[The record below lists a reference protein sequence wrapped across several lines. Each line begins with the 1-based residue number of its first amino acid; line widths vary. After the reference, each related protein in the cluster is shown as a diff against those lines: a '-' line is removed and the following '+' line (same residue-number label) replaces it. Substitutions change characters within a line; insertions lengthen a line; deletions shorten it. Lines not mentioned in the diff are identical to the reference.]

1 MRNTPS
7 NGRAQAAPDA
17 DPRIA
22 ARHREIARR
31 YAWEGKRCQR
41 GPFHA
46 RACVRLRELER
57 IFSSRYGATHPD
69 DDAGR
74 DDLFLAAHHIREVG
88 GDFVKWAP
96 LWAP

>member
-1 MRNTPS
+1 
-7 NGRAQAAPDA
+7 
-17 DPRIA
+17 
-22 ARHREIARR
+22 
-31 YAWEGKRCQR
+31 
-41 GPFHA
+41 
-46 RACVRLRELER
+46 VRLRELER